1 MRNLNFI
8 TRIAGVSLPVLALA
22 QPQPDIPALAD
33 VCVYGGTA
41 SGVMAA
47 VAATREG
54 KCVIVPVVR

>member
-1 MRNLNFI
+1 MISLNYI
-8 TRIAGVSLPVLALA
+8 SRIAGVFLPALALA
-22 QPQPDIPALAD
+22 QPQSAIPAVAD

-54 KCVIVPVVR
+54 KCVIVPMVK